1 MTGEGMMALLL
12 SSRPCQNPETSA
24 KPSRWPAASYVSIK
38 TGDAMKERHCDNC
51 VYAAIYNDG
60 ETLGCLVH
68 GKLVGTGY
76 SCEDH
81 RFRLSTKRGE
91 KKKIE
96 KQR

>member
-1 MTGEGMMALLL
+1 
-12 SSRPCQNPETSA
+12 
-24 KPSRWPAASYVSIK
+24 
-38 TGDAMKERHCDNC
+38 MKERHCDNC